1 MNVADYV
8 LLGLLLVAVFIGSKR
23 GFFAGLLGAVALIVG
38 VIFSIS
44 YVDWTTSKLLQH
56 MRVSAIMVVFLS
68 FIFMFVLVYI
78 VAKLLGNMFYKV
90 ASLRPLG
97 NVDKIGG
104 AVVGVCQGWVLLG
117 FILFLLIFLP
127 LPDSLVDKVDS
138 SFFGPGMRGVVP
150 LIYEGTT
157 FLHPQSPYLV
167 DKMKTALEIKP
178 GEGVPRITDTSQD
191 DTHVRRI
198 IDSMERYFGR

>member
-8 LLGLLLVAVFIGSKR
+8 LLGLLLVAVFIGTKR
-23 GFFAGLLGAVALIVG
+23 GFFAGLLGAVALMAG

-78 VAKLLGNMFYKV
+78 AAKLLGNMFYKV

-104 AVVGVCQGWVLLG
+104 AVVGVFQGWVLLG
-117 FILFLLIFLP
+117 FVLFLLIFLP
-127 LPDSLVDKVDS
+127 VPDSFVDELDS

-150 LIYEGTT
+150 LIYEGST
-157 FLHPQSPYLV
+157 FLHPQSPLLV
-167 DKMKTALEIKP
+167 DKIKAALETHP
-178 GEGVPRITDTSQD
+178 SQD
-191 DTHVRRI
+191 DDNVRRI
-198 IDSMERYFGR
+198 VHAMEYYFGR

>member
-8 LLGLLLVAVFIGSKR
+8 LLGLLLVAVFIGTKR
-23 GFFAGLLGAVALIVG
+23 GFFAGLLGAVALMAG

-78 VAKLLGNMFYKV
+78 AAKLLGNMFYKV

-104 AVVGVCQGWVLLG
+104 AVVGVFQGWVLLG
-117 FILFLLIFLP
+117 FVLFLLILLP
-127 LPDSLVDKVDS
+127 MPDSFVSEVDA

-150 LIYEGTT
+150 LIYEGST
-157 FLHPQSPYLV
+157 FLHPQSPHLV
-167 DKMKTALEIKP
+167 DKIKIALETHP
-178 GEGVPRITDTSQD
+178 SRD
-191 DTHVRRI
+191 DDNVRRI
-198 IDSMERYFGR
+198 VHAMEYYFGR